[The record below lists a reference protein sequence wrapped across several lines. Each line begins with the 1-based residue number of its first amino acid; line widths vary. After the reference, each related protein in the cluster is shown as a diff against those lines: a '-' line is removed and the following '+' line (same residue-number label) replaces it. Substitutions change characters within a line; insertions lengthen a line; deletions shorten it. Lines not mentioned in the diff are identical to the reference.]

1 MAKEAVLET
10 VLMSYG
16 DDGILRVTINEGANI
31 GLAQAKLQYD
41 TIERLC
47 GKTKVPVLVDARANY
62 TITKE
67 AEEYGAQ
74 QSVNRIATAVVSSS
88 PFAKITLNV
97 FISIFKPASSFKV
110 FSNEDDALNWLREQ
124 VRKRN

>member
-10 VLMSYG
+10 VLMAYG

-31 GLAQAKLQYD
+31 GIAQAKLQKE
-41 TIERLC
+41 TTERLC
-47 GKTKVPVLVDARANY
+47 GNLKVPVLVDARASY

-74 QSVNRIATAVVSSS
+74 QSLNRIATAVISSS

-97 FISIFKPASSFKV
+97 FISIFKPATAFKV
-110 FSNEDDALNWLREQ
+110 FSNEEDAVLWLKEQ
-124 VRKRN
+124 MR